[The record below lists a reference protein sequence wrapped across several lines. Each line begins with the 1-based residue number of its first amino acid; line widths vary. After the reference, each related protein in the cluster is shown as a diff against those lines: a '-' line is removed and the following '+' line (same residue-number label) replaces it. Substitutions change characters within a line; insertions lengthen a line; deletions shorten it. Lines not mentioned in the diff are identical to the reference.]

1 MFKEK
6 ADPQVLKKCFDFIEK
21 NKDTEMDTEVSR
33 KALNLCSELI
43 SSILASHKEFE
54 DAIKTEIVKMNQLDD
69 GPKKDAFISE
79 FNNHLNLSIALDQ
92 KAHEVLSKLEK
103 IRIRNR

>member
-69 GPKKDAFISE
+69 GPEKDAFIFK
-79 FNNHLNLSIALDQ
+79 FNNLNLSIALDQ